1 MPIYSVFQGL
11 MVLYIYIYMDY
22 QVYCCFLGVTNY
34 VNDVCGSD
42 YFKDTSPIVY
52 IHGGIWD
59 RDSSYYF
66 VGGNATNMSI
76 SKIIITYINGKQKV
90 LTKNMLRFN
99 TSDDD

>member
-11 MVLYIYIYMDY
+11 MVFYIYMDY

-34 VNDVCGSD
+34 VNDVRGSGH
-42 YFKDTSPIVY
+42 FKGTGPVGY
-52 IHGGIWD
+52 MHGGSWD
-59 RDSSYYF
+59 WDSSYYF
-66 VGGNATNMSI
+66 VSGDATNMSI
-76 SKIIITYINGKQKV
+76 SKVIITYMNGKQKV